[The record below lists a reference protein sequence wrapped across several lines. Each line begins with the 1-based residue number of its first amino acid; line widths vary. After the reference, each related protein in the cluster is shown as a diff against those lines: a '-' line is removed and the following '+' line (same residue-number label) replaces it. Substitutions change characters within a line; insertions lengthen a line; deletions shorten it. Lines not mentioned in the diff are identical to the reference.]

1 MNEQMKNIKDTVK
14 NSMKVV
20 VSLKDSSIK
29 VNHLLSGIEE
39 ISDQTNLL
47 ALNASIEAARAGEK
61 GKGFTVVAN
70 QIRVLSEQ
78 TKRITGNIQKS
89 IKDMNLVVDD
99 TKISFEKAREVNN
112 NQRQEFQGMKESFGL
127 MHDSLSKMITLTD
140 GVCSEIYDLN
150 DSKNEVI
157 NLVKTINELSKNVDT
172 LSKETS
178 TAMHQHSR
186 AFEVVNKS
194 SKQLTVMSSRVKELL
209 GELKL

>member
-1 MNEQMKNIKDTVK
+1 
-14 NSMKVV
+14 
-20 VSLKDSSIK
+20 
-29 VNHLLSGIEE
+29 
-39 ISDQTNLL
+39 
-47 ALNASIEAARAGEK
+47 
-61 GKGFTVVAN
+61 
-70 QIRVLSEQ
+70 
-78 TKRITGNIQKS
+78 
-89 IKDMNLVVDD
+89 MNLVVDD

-140 GVCSEIYDLN
+140 GVCSEIYNLN